1 MSSKR
6 RPERLEKSLS
16 KEYVYKRQTLQDLAI
31 KYNNSIQW
39 DHYKIKEYPV
49 QTCHFHQNRIIQRYI
64 TINSKLEVLDYLYL
78 D

>member
-16 KEYVYKRQTLQDLAI
+16 KEYVYKRQTLEDLAI
-31 KYNNSIQW
+31 KYNKSIQW